1 MSLVPR
7 GRSVVGSR
15 HLDAM
20 LSAYADRSLPAA
32 TLLACDQHVAICP
45 GCRDAVDAERRL
57 LSSLRT
63 AATPELSS
71 RLESALLDL
80 AVYAVPTLPTKR
92 LSPLAVV
99 GPSAPPMHRSPVR
112 AAMLA
117 SLAAG
122 AAAAAAWSV
131 GVSGVGPPGASLPV
145 VLLPSATV
153 IANSSSG
160 NSSSGNA
167 PSGYE
172 SNGSGSGS
180 QAATFLSTNGAAGI
194 ARSIGVTTMFMGAST
209 GAFPVAGPWPSVAD
223 PSRRWGQSTHE

>member
-1 MSLVPR
+1 VSLVPR
-7 GRSVVGSR
+7 TRSVVGPR

-63 AATPELSS
+63 AVTPELSS
-71 RLESALLDL
+71 RLESALLNL
-80 AVYAVPTLPTKR
+80 AVYAVPTTPTKR

-131 GVSGVGPPGASLPV
+131 GVSGVGPSGASLPV
-145 VLLPSATV
+145 VRLPSQAV

-160 NSSSGNA
+160 AGSSGA
-167 PSGYE
+167 GSSGYG
-172 SNGSGSGS
+172 SNGSGSAS
-180 QAATFLSTNGAAGI
+180 QAATFLSTNGAAGT
-194 ARSIGVTTMFMGAST
+194 ARSIGLTTTVPAAST
-209 GAFPVAGPWPSVAD
+209 GVVLFAGSLPSVAD
-223 PSRRWGQSTHE
+223 PGRRWGQSTHE

>member
-1 MSLVPR
+1 VSLVPR

-80 AVYAVPTLPTKR
+80 AVYAVPTFPTKR

-99 GPSAPPMHRSPVR
+99 GPCAPPMHRSPVR

-131 GVSGVGPPGASLPV
+131 GVGGVGPSGASLPV
-145 VLLPSATV
+145 VRLPSQTV
-153 IANSSSG
+153 IANSP
-160 NSSSGNA
+160 SGNA
-167 PSGYE
+167 SSGYG
-172 SNGSGSGS
+172 SNRSGPTS

-194 ARSIGVTTMFMGAST
+194 ARSIGLTTTFTAAST
-209 GAFPVAGPWPSVAD
+209 AAVPVAGPWPSVAD
-223 PSRRWGQSTHE
+223 PGRRWGQSTHE